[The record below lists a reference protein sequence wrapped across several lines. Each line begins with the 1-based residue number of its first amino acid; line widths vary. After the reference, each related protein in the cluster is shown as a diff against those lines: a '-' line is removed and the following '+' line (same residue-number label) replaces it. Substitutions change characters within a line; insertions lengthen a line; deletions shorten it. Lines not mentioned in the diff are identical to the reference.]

1 MRIVDL
7 SQEIYHRRP
16 VPGSQMPPAIWT
28 HVTHEESAA
37 QLRTTEWS
45 FMTMGLIMSD
55 HCGTHVDAFTHIDAR
70 PGAEAIHEIP
80 LERFYS
86 SAICLDVSGVA
97 PGAYITRAD
106 LEVALARS
114 GQQIRKGDAVLL
126 YSGHSRKAD
135 PAEDVVF
142 AGLDREAAEWL
153 ADRGVNNIGTEAWSI
168 DRRTP
173 SEVPPRYPAHM
184 VCRDRKMLNTEN
196 LAIPPELINRRFL
209 YICLPLKIR
218 GATGSPVRAIAVLD
232 DAA

>member
-1 MRIVDL
+1 VRIVDL

-37 QLRTTEWS
+37 QLL
-45 FMTMGLIMSD
+45 TMGLIMSD
-55 HCGTHVDAFTHIDAR
+55 HCGTHVDAFTHLDPR

-80 LERFYS
+80 LKRFYS

-97 PGAYITRAD
+97 AGAHITRAD
-106 LEVALARS
+106 LEAALARS

-126 YSGHSRKAD
+126 YSGHSRKVD
-135 PAEDVVF
+135 PAEVGVF
-142 AGLDREAAEWL
+142 AGLDRQAAEWL

-173 SEVPPRYPAHM
+173 SEMPPRYPAHM

-209 YICLPLKIR
+209 FLCLPLKIR

-232 DAA
+232 DLA